1 MSTNE
6 NIWEDIQKIVNTN
19 ANTFRTSM
27 DSNLHCMDVG
37 IQALKAS
44 DPSID
49 YSTKEKLHR
58 LFRKEFFLSN
68 SLEDAILFCKDKDNI
83 DRCLFVEDP
92 NFGDYIVAP
101 SYGTLRYRTTKA
113 LKFSSVS
120 SSFTGIEEDTG
131 NTTTN
136 IGHLSLK
143 DSSSATT
150 PFESK
155 LKKLLEGLQG
165 APIASTMVMSKLKQL
180 HKHHRVDTSYAFNRP
195 NFDTANFQKIL
206 GTGTVFV
213 TLQTSI
219 KNRALAA
226 LESGI
231 DRDIRKYLT
240 SDKFHKK
247 ILNNKGSNS
256 ILEDIKLGLI
266 ATLQGIKGK
275 LPGSTHT
282 KKPLLNSNNSILNK
296 DSKVSINKLPQIRNL
311 QGQFYSL
318 ALLQTLINENL
329 QNVISANMGD
339 GSERRILN
347 YRTGRFAASAAVERM
362 SQSRQGMITAF
373 YTYMKYPYQ
382 TFEPGYSQG
391 SPATRNPKLLIA
403 KSIREIAATKVGNRL
418 RAVSV

>member
-19 ANTFRTSM
+19 ANTFRTKM
-27 DSNLHCMDVG
+27 DKNIHCMDVG

-49 YSTKEKLHR
+49 YSVKEKLHR

-101 SYGTLRYRTTKA
+101 SYRALRARTTNA
-113 LKFSSVS
+113 LKFSTVASA
-120 SSFTGIEEDTG
+120 FTGIEESTG

-143 DSSSATT
+143 ESSNATT
-150 PFESK
+150 PFETK
-155 LKKLLEGLQG
+155 LRALLDGLQG
-165 APIASTMVMSKLKQL
+165 APIASTMILSKLNQL
-180 HKHHRVDTSYAFNRP
+180 HKYHKADTKYVFNRP
-195 NFDTANFQKIL
+195 NFDIATFQNTL

-219 KNRALAA
+219 KNRSLAK
-226 LESGI
+226 LESKI
-231 DRDIRKYLT
+231 DKDVRDYLT
-240 SDKFHKK
+240 SEKFHTKL
-247 ILNNKGSNS
+247 LNNKGSNS
-256 ILEDIKLGLI
+256 IIEDIELGLR
-266 ATLQGIKGK
+266 ATLLGIKGK
-275 LPGSTHT
+275 LPGSTHG
-282 KKPLLNSNNSILNK
+282 KKPTLKSSTSLLSKDNK
-296 DSKVSINKLPQIRNL
+296 ISVNKLPQLRDVK
-311 QGQFYSL
+311 GQFYSL
-318 ALLQTLINENL
+318 ALLQTLINDSL

-339 GSERRILN
+339 GNRRDVLN

-362 SQSRQGMITAF
+362 SQSREGMITAF

-382 TFEPGYSQG
+382 TFEPGYVQG

-418 RAVSV
+418 RAVSI